1 VLYRTRFE
9 CHDSAVPGIV
19 PLDIALCIDHV
30 AHPVYAGD
38 PATGDELGAALL
50 NNCQS
55 RAKSL
60 LISDQMP

>member
-1 VLYRTRFE
+1 VLCRTRFQ

-19 PLDIALCIDHV
+19 PLDIALCIDHL
-30 AHPVYAGD
+30 AHPDGD
-38 PATGDELGAALL
+38 DV
-50 NNCQS
+50 NHVNDCQT